1 MRIDRENR
9 HQILFPG
16 IVVDVK
22 DPAMLGRI
30 RARPI
35 TKDVESMISGIDT
48 DKIENGDLKEQ
59 YKWTTI
65 DPLVFI
71 PLLPFFV
78 SQVPRESEYIHI
90 IYMNKEFQNKNQFY
104 IQGPF
109 SSPMNSPKEVINSSE
124 KDLAIGDLI
133 KPTLDIRN
141 PDGSFKVDWSEGVF
155 PMPGDNAILGRRFS
169 DIIFKSRQGETGLE
183 DSVLI
188 RAGKTKSLVPG
199 VLPRANNN
207 RSFLQLSYFGQEKIT
222 NGIRNQSRFEEI
234 VKLVKKIIIWD
245 IQNLENGQ
253 NSFNGSVGLYNVI
266 FEGPDVEF
274 VNNEYSPGSKV
285 NSKNFQSDT
294 ILNLSPGT
302 DYSGPLEEIKFTAKT
317 FEEVSNLINKFIE
330 GVFKG
335 SLTNIPS
342 YAVKS
347 QSNLLPEQTFPFV
360 VTPSKQT
367 YETGVKFS
375 PSQVVN
381 DVKELVNYTKFYDKI
396 KLNQGL
402 VNSGWFLVWENKNGT
417 PLIGPQA
424 DVKIES
430 VTETDFIDNDISYAV
445 LGGEKIFLLS
455 QRSEGPKGKVSLNDT
470 IYGINQDKFVGDNTS
485 IQNRTYPTVRG
496 DELMILLRKI
506 FSYVTGHVHAV
517 STLPPIP
524 VAAGNGQTSAEIDSI
539 LANAENTVLNQQ
551 IRIN

>member
-1 MRIDRENR
+1 MIIDKENK

-16 IVVDVK
+16 IVVDDK
-22 DPAMLGRI
+22 DPAMLGRV

-35 TKDVESMISGIDT
+35 TKDIESMISGIDA

-71 PLLPFFV
+71 PLLPFFI
-78 SQVPRESEYIHI
+78 SQVPRVTEYIHI
-90 IYMNKEFQNKNQFY
+90 VYMNKQYQNKNQFY

-109 SSPMNSPKEVINSSE
+109 SSPMLSSGEVFNSAE
-124 KDLAIGDLI
+124 KYLAAGDLI
-133 KPTLDIRN
+133 KEIPGVRN

-188 RAGKTKSLVPG
+188 RAGKTRSLVAG
-199 VLPRANNN
+199 ELPRANND
-207 RSFLQLSYFGQEKIT
+207 RSFLQLSYFGQEKVT
-222 NGIRNQSRFEEI
+222 GSVRKQSRFEEV
-234 VKLVKKIIIWD
+234 VKLVKKMIIWD

-253 NSFNGSVGLYNVI
+253 NSFNGSVGLYNVL
-266 FEGPDVEF
+266 P
-274 VNNEYSPGSKV
+274 SPKV
-285 NSKNFQSDT
+285 NTKNFQADT
-294 ILNLSPGT
+294 ILNLSIGT
-302 DYSGPLEEIKFTAKT
+302 DYSGPLEEIKFTSKT

-330 GVFKG
+330 GIFIG
-335 SLTNIPS
+335 NMTNIPD
-342 YAVKS
+342 YPVKS
-347 QSNLLPEQTFPFV
+347 NSNLSPEQTFPFV
-360 VTPSKQT
+360 VTPSKLT
-367 YETGVKFS
+367 YQTGVKFS
-375 PSQVVN
+375 PSQVTDDIN
-381 DVKELVNYTKFYDKI
+381 ELVNYTKFYSKI

-417 PLIGPQA
+417 PVIGPQA
-424 DVKIES
+424 DVKIEE
-430 VTETDFIDNDISYAV
+430 VTETSFVDSDISYAV
-445 LGGEKIFLLS
+445 LGGQNIYLLS
-455 QRSEGPKGKVSLNDT
+455 QMSEGPKGKVDLYNT
-470 IYGINQDKFVGDNTS
+470 IYGISQEKFIGDNSS
-485 IQNRTYPTVRG
+485 IRNRTYATVRG

-506 FSYVTGHVHAV
+506 FSYVTGHVHAI

-524 VAAGNGQTSAEIDSI
+524 VAAGNGQTSAEIDAI
-539 LANAENTVLNQQ
+539 LANSENTVLNQQ